1 MKKNRE
7 KSPKQRMNRDIL
19 IVTYIF
25 VLIFVAIAAYYIY
38 YVNVRSEEYIASTYN
53 TRQDLQAE
61 RVLRGDI
68 LARDGTVLVTS
79 NETGDGQERI
89 YPYGGM
95 YAQVLGYY
103 GHGKAGVERVY
114 NHYLWRCHVN
124 MFEQIA
130 HTARGELNEGD
141 SVVTTLDPRLQE
153 IAYDMLRQYDGG
165 AVVALDP
172 ATGEILCMAS
182 WPSFDPNE
190 ISAIWDEINEDETSS
205 VLVNRATS
213 GYYMPGSTFK
223 IVDALAAY
231 RQYGAGIEDAL
242 YYDCEGAVTL
252 QDAVTAEELRVA
264 CDSDIAHGT
273 VNMRGAF
280 ARSCN
285 GYFIT
290 LGSQLDL
297 RTWRETAEDLLYNGE
312 IDFALSNASGRF
324 TLDGESGTWETML
337 TAIGQG
343 DTLVTPLQNAMISAA
358 VANGGTVMRPVIVN
372 EIRTSGGTHVRDFRH
387 EEMARLMTEDEAA
400 FLRELMTAVVNEGT
414 ATNMQSPYYQ
424 AAGKTGT
431 AQNTSAPGDSN
442 ALFTGFAPADA
453 APGERQIVV
462 SVVVE
467 NGGRVH
473 GSATEIAS
481 AIFDEWLVNR

>member
-1 MKKNRE
+1 
-7 KSPKQRMNRDIL
+7 
-19 IVTYIF
+19 
-25 VLIFVAIAAYYIY
+25 
-38 YVNVRSEEYIASTYN
+38 
-53 TRQDLQAE
+53 
-61 RVLRGDI
+61 
-68 LARDGTVLVTS
+68 
-79 NETGDGQERI
+79 
-89 YPYGGM
+89 
-95 YAQVLGYY
+95 
-103 GHGKAGVERVY
+103 
-114 NHYLWRCHVN
+114 
-124 MFEQIA
+124 
-130 HTARGELNEGD
+130 
-141 SVVTTLDPRLQE
+141 
-153 IAYDMLRQYDGG
+153 
-165 AVVALDP
+165 
-172 ATGEILCMAS
+172 
-182 WPSFDPNE
+182 
-190 ISAIWDEINEDETSS
+190 ETSS

-231 RQYGAGIEDAL
+231 RQYGTGIEDSL

-252 QDAVTAEELRVA
+252 QDAVTVEELRVA

-372 EIRTSGGTHVRDFRH
+372 EIRTSGGTHVRDFRY
-387 EEMARLMTEDEAA
+387 EEMAQLMTEDEAA
-400 FLRELMTAVVNEGT
+400 YLRELMTAVVNEGT

>member
-1 MKKNRE
+1 MARNRE
-7 KSPKQRMNRDIL
+7 KRPKQRMNRDIL

-38 YVNVRSEEYIASTYN
+38 YVNFRSEEYIASTYN

-79 NETGDGQERI
+79 RETADGQERV
-89 YPYGGM
+89 YNYGGM
-95 YAQVLGYY
+95 YAQALGYY

-114 NHYLWRCHVN
+114 NHYLWRSHVN
-124 MFEQIA
+124 FAEQMV

-141 SVVTTLDPRLQE
+141 SVITTLDPRLQE
-153 IAYDMLRQYDGG
+153 IAYDALRQYEGG

-172 ATGEILCMAS
+172 STGEILCMAS
-182 WPSFDPNE
+182 WPSYDPNE
-190 ISAIWDEINEDETSS
+190 ISDIWEEINEDETSS

-223 IVDALAAY
+223 ICTALAAY
-231 RQYGAGIEDAL
+231 RQFGPEIAEQM
-242 YYDCEGAVTL
+242 YYDCEGAVTFE
-252 QDAVTAEELRVA
+252 DAVTHEALRVA
-264 CDSDIAHGT
+264 CDADIAHGT

-290 LGSQLDL
+290 LGMELD
-297 RTWRETAEDLLYNGE
+297 RRAWRETAEDLFYNGE

-324 TLDGESGTWETML
+324 TLDTDSGTWETML
-337 TAIGQG
+337 SAIGQG
-343 DTLVTPLQNAMISAA
+343 ETVVTPLQNALIAAA
-358 VANGGTVMRPVIVN
+358 VANGGTVMRPYIVSGVQ
-372 EIRTSGGTHVRDFRH
+372 TSGGSHVRSFR
-387 EEMARLMTEDEAA
+387 EAQMAQPLTEDEAA
-400 FLRELMTAVVNEGT
+400 FLAELMTAVVNEGT
-414 ATNMQSPYYQ
+414 ATNMQSDYYQ

-442 ALFTGFAPADA
+442 ALFTGYAPADD
-453 APGERQIVV
+453 PQIVV

-467 NGGRVH
+467 NGGGVH
-473 GSATEIAS
+473 GSATEIAR
-481 AIFDEWLVNR
+481 AIFDDWLVNR